1 MMKRMVAS
9 ALFAGCVAG
18 LFAVL
23 LHFAFVEKLILLAEE
38 YETGA
43 QVYFPGAAPA
53 GGHDAHAAMPS
64 EPAAPQATTDGAAT
78 TGDMA
83 TMTAHDHGKHEV
95 DEDTSPLVRHAK
107 SVLAFIAAYS
117 GFGLMLVAG
126 YAMANQFGH
135 AVTMRDGLL
144 WGVAGFTA
152 VQLAPAMGLEPE
164 LPGTL
169 SAGLEV
175 RQIWWIGT
183 AIATAGGLGL
193 LAYGRGQ
200 LAWIAGA
207 VLIALPHIIGAPE
220 IEGFHGVV
228 PPELASRFAA
238 RSLGVGLAAWVV
250 LGGLLARFW
259 TGKTA

>member
-9 ALFAGCVAG
+9 ALFAGCAAG
-18 LFAVL
+18 LLAVL

-43 QVYFPGAAPA
+43 QVYFTGSVPA
-53 GGHDAHAAMPS
+53 DGDDAHAAMSS
-64 EPAAPQATTDGAAT
+64 EAVATDT
-78 TGDMA
+78 TADGDMA
-83 TMTAHDHGKHEV
+83 TMTGHDHGKHEV
-95 DEDTSPLVRHAK
+95 DADGSPLVRHAK
-107 SVLAFIAAYS
+107 SVLAFIAVYS

-135 AVTMRDGLL
+135 RVSLRDGLL
-144 WGVAGFTA
+144 WGLAGFVA

-169 SAGLEV
+169 SVGLDV
-175 RQIWWIGT
+175 RQLWWVGT
-183 AIATAGGLGL
+183 AVATAGGLGL

-200 LAWIAGA
+200 LAWAAGA

-250 LGGLLARFW
+250 LGGVLARFW
-259 TGKTA
+259 TGKGA